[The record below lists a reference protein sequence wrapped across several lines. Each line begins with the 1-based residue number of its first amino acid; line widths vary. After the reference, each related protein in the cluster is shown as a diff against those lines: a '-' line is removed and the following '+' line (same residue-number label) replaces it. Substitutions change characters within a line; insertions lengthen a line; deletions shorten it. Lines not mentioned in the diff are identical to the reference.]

1 MQKFYVSE
9 NIRSDYT
16 PIYERVDMT
25 VKAEYLK
32 VSYGK
37 RPVLQINELNI
48 KKNAGVI
55 GLFGPNGAGKSTLM
69 RTIVGDIEKYQ
80 GSLIKPDRSEIAYL
94 PDKPFLYPWMS
105 VEQCAELF
113 ESRHEDFRKDVFDR
127 FLQGSDITTSTK
139 VKELSKGMSERL
151 HLALILSR
159 SPKLYM
165 LDEPLSGVD
174 PLTRDHLLDL
184 VNTLRVPDAPV
195 LLSTHLISGVEKIF
209 DEVILI
215 SDGRILAHDTA
226 DNLRRIGD
234 GDLEVAYKRSFA

>member
-1 MQKFYVSE
+1 
-9 NIRSDYT
+9 
-16 PIYERVDMT
+16 MT
-25 VKAEYLK
+25 VNIENLS

-37 RPVLQINELNI
+37 SPVLQINELSIN
-48 KKNAGVI
+48 KSAGVI

-69 RTIVGDIEKYQ
+69 RTLAGDIEKYH
-80 GSLIKPDRSEIAYL
+80 GSLIKPERKDIAYL

-105 VEQCAELF
+105 VAQSEALF
-113 ESRHEDFRKDVFDR
+113 KSRHDDFREDVFEK
-127 FLQGSDITTSTK
+127 FLEGSDIASATK

-159 SPKLYM
+159 APKLYI

-174 PLTRDHLLDL
+174 PLTRDHLLEL
-184 VNTLRVPDAPV
+184 VDTLRISDAPV
-195 LLSTHLISGVEKIF
+195 LLSTHLIGGVEKIF

-226 DNLRRIGD
+226 DNLRRVGD
-234 GDLEVAYKRSFA
+234 GDLELAYKRSFA